1 VQSTDWYASFCEVIG
16 KTICPRW
23 VLTKR
28 IVFPLRAVIA
38 QWLNLYHLDA
48 QKERGDP

>member
-1 VQSTDWYASFCEVIG
+1 MKGTDRNASFCKVIG

-38 QWLNLYHLDA
+38 QWLNLYHLGA
-48 QKERGDP
+48 